1 VENLFDQEYI
11 SQAYDGA
18 GHDWQTAYRV
28 FYGFGRQ
35 MSIKLKVN
43 F

>member
-1 VENLFDQEYI
+1 M
-11 SQAYDGA
+11 DG
-18 GHDWQTAYRV
+18 GTHDWRSAYRV

-35 MSIKLKVN
+35 MSVKIKVN